1 MKTTG
6 MERVE
11 LLIDKFL
18 NGQLSSPEKKE
29 LLDWLKQNKEN
40 QIFFKQIE
48 SLYHAV
54 GIISNFS
61 GFDSERA
68 FNQFQHK
75 INQEKYLKKTKLR
88 YLLIGAASVAAS
100 ILVTALLTF
109 NYFSGSRQNA
119 VSEYKIV
126 QPERNVPGLEIV
138 TAKGSRTNLTL
149 ADGTKIWLNSSSK
162 LVYPQQFTGNTRE
175 VYLEGEGY
183 FEVASNK
190 QKPFYVKAGAIDVK
204 VTGTIFNLKNY
215 PEDNIIETT
224 LIEGEVIIEKNEGGK
239 SEELIILEPNQKI
252 TFHKSSESF
261 ELTKSGKEKE
271 KVQDLPIQK
280 IEKAV
285 LVENANI
292 EKAISWKNNIII
304 FENEPFSEIVH
315 NLERRFGVNIIFR
328 SESIKQ
334 LRFSGTFEEISI
346 EQALEAMQFASPF
359 NYTIEKDTIFIS
371 DKN

>member
-1 MKTTG
+1 
-6 MERVE
+6 
-11 LLIDKFL
+11 I
-18 NGQLSSPEKKE
+18 
-29 LLDWLKQNKEN
+29 
-40 QIFFKQIE
+40 
-48 SLYHAV
+48 
-54 GIISNFS
+54 
-61 GFDSERA
+61 
-68 FNQFQHK
+68 
-75 INQEKYLKKTKLR
+75 
-88 YLLIGAASVAAS
+88 
-100 ILVTALLTF
+100 
-109 NYFSGSRQNA
+109 
-119 VSEYKIV
+119 
-126 QPERNVPGLEIV
+126 
-138 TAKGSRTNLTL
+138 TAKGSRTSLTL

-162 LVYPQQFTGNTRE
+162 LVYPQQFRGNTRE

-183 FEVASNK
+183 FEVAPNK
-190 QKPFYVKAGAIDVK
+190 QKPFYVKAGAIDVN

-224 LIEGEVIIEKNEGGK
+224 LIEGEVIIEKNEGDR
-239 SEELIILEPNQKI
+239 SEELITLEPNQKI
-252 TFHKSSESF
+252 TFHKSSESYQ
-261 ELTKSGKEKE
+261 LTESGKEKE
-271 KVQDLPIQK
+271 KVQDQPIQK

-304 FENEPFSEIVH
+304 FENEPFYEIVH